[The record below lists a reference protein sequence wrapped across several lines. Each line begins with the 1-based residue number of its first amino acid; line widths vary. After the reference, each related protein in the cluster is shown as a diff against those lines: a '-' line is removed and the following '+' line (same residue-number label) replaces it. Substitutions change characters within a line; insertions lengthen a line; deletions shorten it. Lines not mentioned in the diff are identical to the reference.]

1 MKGLCL
7 GVFAQGNFIA
17 DLSLPPRAR
26 TVLELLDV
34 ERHTSP
40 VLPNRADQVVH
51 LTVAAGGGR
60 EQVPLPAKNQGLV
73 LALDQ
78 GELRRQ
84 LNVDHQADASIQL
97 EKGCGCLSGEN
108 LAKDGD
114 ILLAKLS

>member
-1 MKGLCL
+1 LAYLRRQFYRRLKSSSQRPNGSR
-7 GVFAQGNFIA
+7 IA
-17 DLSLPPRAR
+17 GCR
-26 TVLELLDV
+26 TQYV
-34 ERHTSP
+34 S
-40 VLPNRADQVVH
+40 VLPNRADQAVH
-51 LTVAAGGGR
+51 LNVAAGGGR
-60 EQVPLPAKNQGLV
+60 EQVPLPAKNQALV

-108 LAKDGD
+108 LPKDGD